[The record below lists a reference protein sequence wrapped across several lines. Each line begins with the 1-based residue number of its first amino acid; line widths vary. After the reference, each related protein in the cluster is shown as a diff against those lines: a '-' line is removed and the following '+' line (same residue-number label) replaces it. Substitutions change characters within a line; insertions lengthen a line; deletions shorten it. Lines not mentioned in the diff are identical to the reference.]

1 MDDMKKAFIGFM
13 TLLMLT
19 PSLACAMTYC
29 PMKASATEQSMP
41 CHQTA
46 TDDGVML
53 ILDCMGVDL
62 FQQDASGSFSNDQ
75 PIESMDYAWVEL
87 VSEYGFQPNNTQ
99 SIRGPPDTFSVPHET
114 RSIIL
119 TTQRFRV

>member
-1 MDDMKKAFIGFM
+1 
-13 TLLMLT
+13 
-19 PSLACAMTYC
+19 
-29 PMKASATEQSMP
+29 
-41 CHQTA
+41 
-46 TDDGVML
+46 
-53 ILDCMGVDL
+53 CMGVDL

-75 PIESMDYAWVEL
+75 PIESMDYAWLEL